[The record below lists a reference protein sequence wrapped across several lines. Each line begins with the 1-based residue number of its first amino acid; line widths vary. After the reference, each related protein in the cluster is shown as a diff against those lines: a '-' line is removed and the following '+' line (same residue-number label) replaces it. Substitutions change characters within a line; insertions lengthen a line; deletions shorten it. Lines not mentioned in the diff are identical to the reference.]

1 MIFLGG
7 TVLGVGLA
15 LLVKGKPQQSEGDN
29 LWLLR
34 VVLSTAGGAAKDVT
48 SLETG
53 QLGGPV

>member
-1 MIFLGG
+1 M
-7 TVLGVGLA
+7 LGVGLV